1 VEEPVMIGA
10 QNPVVAVE
18 VRGGAIDSMETEEM
32 VVAVLET
39 VEKVGEVDRAVAL
52 VVTDVEEI
60 ELLHSKK
67 RQQRNLLPQ
76 QFQQQLHHRQFQSQ
90 SLQPSM
96 YLLQ

>member
-1 VEEPVMIGA
+1 MIGA

-39 VEKVGEVDRAVAL
+39 AEKVGEVDRAVAL

-76 QFQQQLHHRQFQSQ
+76 HRQFQSQ
-90 SLQPSM
+90 SLQLSM